1 MKNALWTLVLT
12 GLIGALAWEMGYFE
26 KKKDSAQSQ
35 ETTENE
41 IKEAGKPKT
50 DTDEKEKLEAEAKAQ
65 KEKAEKIADEEAKA
79 QAGKK
84 LSELQKQY
92 DEKKAAFITLK
103 EEKAKLKN
111 ALEDLEKKAPEFVTA
126 SEEHQ
131 NKAQDIS
138 SQIRSIEEKITKQAL
153 TVQKAQ
159 KKFSQSDCVV
169 LGSRDK
175 KDRTGWYYVSSP
187 GDIRPMSELAHRN
200 KGKTIKYV
208 YKDDNRKNNNIEQTK
223 DELERQREIM
233 KELKQQLSILKSE
246 YEKQKVSYQEFI
258 KSRIE
263 SISAEMND
271 AKETGKKL
279 DAELKTLKSA
289 DGKIS

>member
-103 EEKAKLKN
+103 EE
-111 ALEDLEKKAPEFVTA
+111 KAPEFVTA